1 MKRLTAT
8 GKLAIR
14 GVSLPMPIA
23 RCTLTTVFKILR
35 AVDCFYYMLV
45 KAGQSRTLAYRSS
58 NSLALWRAVDLVA
71 SRPIGVK
78 M

>member
-14 GVSLPMPIA
+14 GVSVPMPIA

-45 KAGQSRTLAYRSS
+45 EAGQVGLFAYGSS
-58 NSLALWRAVDLVA
+58 NSLTLGNGLTLVF
-71 SRPIGVK
+71 SFRR
-78 M
+78 